1 VLPFPVELK
10 PGLPIAEQV
19 IFAVKRAVVTGQ
31 LKPGVP
37 FPSVRVISQELKIN
51 PNTAHKIVAA
61 LVTQGVLLTT
71 PAVGSI
77 VAAPEAG
84 GKRERAELLGDELE
98 RVVVEAKKLGLTL
111 DDVRTALTAQWRK
124 LAGK

>member
-1 VLPFPVELK
+1 MLPFPVELK

-31 LKPGVP
+31 LRPGVP

-61 LVTQGVLLTT
+61 LVAQGVLLTT

>member
-1 VLPFPVELK
+1 MLPFPVELK

-77 VAAPEAG
+77 VATPEAG

-98 RVVVEAKKLGLTL
+98 RVV
-111 DDVRTALTAQWRK
+111 
-124 LAGK
+124 